1 MKGMRFVSTVFLLC
15 CCCSAPLIG
24 DMWSAPNGQ
33 TYTTQAGSTPPVSG
47 AQRVANPTT
56 KQVQTKSGQTGLQVV
71 IPSAPS
77 GDQLQNLL
85 GKDNQKSSSTQVT
98 PQPIKTSQALWD
110 ARVGQTGGQCA
121 VFAQKAR
128 PELTGFGNANQMP
141 DTARKNG
148 FEVDGTPHVGSVMVV
163 EKPVG
168 STYGHAEVVT
178 SAMKLGEKYVMTI
191 VDSNAN
197 EDGLVSARTIHYTP
211 AENGA
216 YGNYGKY
223 EEASPG
229 TTKLAKGLV
238 VMGFINGKTQPAT
251 K

>member
-1 MKGMRFVSTVFLLC
+1 
-15 CCCSAPLIG
+15 
-24 DMWSAPNGQ
+24 MWSAPNGQ

-47 AQRVANPTT
+47 AQRVANPAT

-71 IPSAPS
+71 IPAAPS

-98 PQPIKTSQALWD
+98 PQPIKTSQSLWD

-141 DTARKNG
+141 ATAKRNG
-148 FEVDGTPHVGSVMVV
+148 FVVDGTPQVGSVLVI
-163 EKPVG
+163 EKPAG
-168 STYGHAEVVT
+168 SKDGHAEVVT

-191 VDSNAN
+191 TDSNAN
-197 EDGLVSARTIHYTP
+197 EDGLVSARTVYYTP
-211 AENGA
+211 SENGA
-216 YGNYGKY
+216 FGNYGKY

-229 TTKLAKGLV
+229 TTKLAKNLV
-238 VMGFINGKTQPAT
+238 VMGFINGKAPNSA